1 MEHYYVPSTK
11 INAKIADI
19 VETGF
24 NIVIDN
30 YNYERLS
37 RKPKG
42 RSIKRRLFNT
52 TTQERI
58 VIYG

>member
-1 MEHYYVPSTK
+1 MEHYYVPTTK

-42 RSIKRRLFNT
+42 RTIKRRLFNT

>member
-1 MEHYYVPSTK
+1 MEHYYVPSAK

-19 VETGF
+19 VQTGF

>member
-24 NIVIDN
+24 NIVIDS

-42 RSIKRRLFNT
+42 RTIKRRLFNT

>member
-42 RSIKRRLFNT
+42 RTIKRRLFNT